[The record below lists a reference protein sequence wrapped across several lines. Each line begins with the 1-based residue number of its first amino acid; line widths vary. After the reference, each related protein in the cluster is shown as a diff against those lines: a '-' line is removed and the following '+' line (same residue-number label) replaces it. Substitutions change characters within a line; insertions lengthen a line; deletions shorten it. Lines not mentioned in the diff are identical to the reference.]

1 MALTYK
7 PILSDTTDLKSALKQ
22 IDANFRQIAAENQTK
37 TIPQNGG
44 TALQEGRLKDGTY
57 GIVLSDP
64 SNVPRILIGFH
75 KNGQPVIA
83 MTKPAI
89 SIFEATKQSDYLFS
103 TDYLA

>member
-1 MALTYK
+1 MALNYT
-7 PILSDTTDLKSALKQ
+7 PISSSADLKSALKQ

-37 TIPQNGG
+37 AISQNGG
-44 TALQEGRLKDGTY
+44 AALQEGKLQNGTY

-83 MTKPAI
+83 VTKAGKNV
-89 SIFEATKQSDYLFS
+89 FDALGE
-103 TDYLA
+103 